1 MLTVPF
7 LVGVAESGP
16 TWVHLVLL
24 VAWLSGY
31 LLSYY
36 AFLALKT
43 RRPAKVRPQMVL
55 YASIAAPAAVL
66 ALVARP
72 PLLIFAPAFAALVAV
87 NALYAWYRNERSM
100 VNDVAAVAQAC
111 LMVPVAA
118 VAGGA
123 SPSTGW
129 SSALV
134 LFLYFVGT
142 AFYVKTMIRERGS
155 VRWRRASV
163 AFHAGAMVVAG
174 LVALP
179 LAVVF
184 GWLLVRSITFPMHRL
199 APRTVGFVEL
209 GNSAVLLVML
219 PIVT

>member
-1 MLTVPF
+1 MLVVPF
-7 LVGVAESGP
+7 LVGVAESQP
-16 TWVHLVLL
+16 SWVHVVLL

-55 YASIAAPAAVL
+55 YASIAAPMATL

-72 PLLIFAPAFAALVAV
+72 PLLIFAPALASLVAV
-87 NALYAWYRNERSM
+87 NALYAWQRNERSM

-111 LMVPVAA
+111 LMVPMAA
-118 VAGGA
+118 VAGGS
-123 SPSTGW
+123 SPTTGW
-129 SSALV
+129 SAALV

-163 AFHAGAMVVAG
+163 SFHAVAAVIAGAVA
-174 LVALP
+174 VP
-179 LAVVF
+179 LGVVF
-184 GWLLVRSITFPMHRL
+184 AWLLARAALFPRYRMK
-199 APRTVGFVEL
+199 PKTVGFVEL
-209 GNSAVLLVML
+209 GNSVVLLILV
-219 PIVT
+219 PIFA